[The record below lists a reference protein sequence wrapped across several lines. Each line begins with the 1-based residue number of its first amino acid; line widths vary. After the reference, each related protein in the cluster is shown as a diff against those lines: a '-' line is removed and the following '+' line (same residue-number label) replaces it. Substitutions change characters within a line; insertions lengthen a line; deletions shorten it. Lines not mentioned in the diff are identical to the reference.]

1 MPVAHSTKYRRMN
14 KIAHGLISAQLLEGG
29 GGSVAAPGPSHGAV
43 SSMSDVTHPAFAPVV
58 SFAIGAA
65 VVYTTQPSFA
75 VARHADGYRVS
86 VVRVA
91 LIGCACAGASWLL
104 MKRL

>member
-1 MPVAHSTKYRRMN
+1 ME
-14 KIAHGLISAQLLEGG
+14 LISAQLLEGG
-29 GGSVAAPGPSHGAV
+29 GRSGAAPVPPPSGVLSKRAL
-43 SSMSDVTHPAFAPVV
+43 DVTHPAFAPAV
-58 SFAIGAA
+58 SFALGVA

-75 VARHADGYRVS
+75 IARHADGYRVS

>member
-1 MPVAHSTKYRRMN
+1 ME
-14 KIAHGLISAQLLEGG
+14 LISAQLLEGG
-29 GGSVAAPGPSHGAV
+29 GGSVAAPGPSHGAL
-43 SSMSDVTHPAFAPVV
+43 SKHKLDVTHPAFAPVV

-91 LIGCACAGASWLL
+91 LIGCACAGASWLI